1 MFAVLIFSDIVLVF
15 PCTLKHVTCIPCFLQ
30 YCRSR
35 LLERQFIANADFGY
49 TLACPAGCEHSLI
62 EEIHHFKLLE
72 PDEYD
77 RYQRFATE
85 EYVLKEGGVLCPQPN
100 CGMGLLVE
108 DECTKITC
116 QNGCGVGFYTTANS
130 FSFSYSSPFFI

>member
-1 MFAVLIFSDIVLVF
+1 MF

-116 QNGCGVGFYTTANS
+116 QNGCGVGF
-130 FSFSYSSPFFI
+130 